1 MKSGSRDFPLGCKNV
16 LFSSV
21 ARKRAK
27 NQPLVKTVF
36 LLCFLQPRW
45 AVGRVGLGK
54 KYTKSG
60 DAILV
65 IQHPPDRVTAPWVGK
80 VGLPPSEMGGKKT
93 WRKKLDASD
102 TAQAQSEG
110 VQCSHIKVL

>member
-1 MKSGSRDFPLGCKNV
+1 MQNVSFSTDPREKGNKS
-16 LFSSV
+16 
-21 ARKRAK
+21 
-27 NQPLVKTVF
+27 VF
-36 LLCFLQPRW
+36 LLCFLQPCW
-45 AVGRVGLGK
+45 AVGRSGGLGK

-65 IQHPPDRVTAPWVGK
+65 IQHPPHRVTAPWVGK

-102 TAQAQSEG
+102 TAQAQSER